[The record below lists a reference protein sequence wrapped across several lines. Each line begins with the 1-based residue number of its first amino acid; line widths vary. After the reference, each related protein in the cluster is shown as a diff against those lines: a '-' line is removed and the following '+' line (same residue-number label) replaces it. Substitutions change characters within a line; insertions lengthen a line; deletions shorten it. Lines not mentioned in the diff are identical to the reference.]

1 MSDSPELENYAPASP
16 AALRDARWLTAAIW
30 GALLLALVV
39 TSGYG
44 ITSFAQGSISSRYI
58 GLPLTGGSD
67 PNQKVAAVAGIIMSA
82 AAALLI
88 FAAWWSL
95 ARATNTLV
103 NAIANSS
110 DAEDDVPAAADW
122 VATRRDN
129 MLFTVAGEVVQ
140 FLGAAWAV
148 MVVTPAVLGLTT
160 AFS

>member
-1 MSDSPELENYAPASP
+1 MSDSPEFENYAPASP

-58 GLPLTGGSD
+58 GLPLTGGTD

-88 FAAWWSL
+88 FAAWRSF
-95 ARATNTLV
+95 AKATNTLV

-110 DAEDDVPAAADW
+110 DADDDAPAAADW
-122 VATRRDN
+122 VATDRNN